1 MDAIDLHVHSTCSD
15 GTFSAEQIVDL
26 DLPGYAIGGLS
37 VGEPKDIMLDVLDDC
52 VDYLQKDAK
61 ANLSKVV
68 SKESKEAKRAEL
80 EYEVLKTVY
89 VQAHE
94 QMPVTLVK
102 IHLIT
107 GRHHQI
113 RVQFASRGLPLLGD
127 TRYGGQTEAD
137 CRMALQKSGKPL
149 IQRYEIALCAYALTV
164 DKKTY
169 ELALPWQV

>member
-1 MDAIDLHVHSTCSD
+1 M
-15 GTFSAEQIVDL
+15 F
-26 DLPGYAIGGLS
+26 
-37 VGEPKDIMLDVLDDC
+37 

-61 ANLSKVV
+61 ANVSKVV

-80 EYEVLKTVY
+80 EYEVLKTMY
-89 VQAHE
+89 AGE
-94 QMPVTLVK
+94 GENDPVTLVK
-102 IHLIT
+102 IHLLT

-137 CRMALQKSGKPL
+137 CRMALQKSGKPM